1 MRIIW
6 RLIWLVPFL
15 WGAMLHADDLAP
27 ATLAKI
33 LKLVMTDAKEPDI
46 ACTDPQLRLEL
57 AKVGVPLHPD
67 SRIVWVKSPEE
78 AASFATSN
86 RITLGGK
93 VALLKNGAIV
103 ALVSE
108 GGRPAFYINKQ
119 GAMARRVA
127 LPQSILQL
135 GKVAQ

>member
-1 MRIIW
+1 MKTIR
-6 RLIWLVPFL
+6 RLFWLLPVL
-15 WGAMLHADDLAP
+15 SGGMLQADDLAP

-33 LKLVMTDAKEPDI
+33 LKLVMTDAKEPGI
-46 ACTDPQLRLEL
+46 ACTDPQLRHEL
-57 AKVGVPLHPD
+57 AKVGVALHPD

-78 AASFATSN
+78 AASFATSS
-86 RITLGGK
+86 RITIGGR
-93 VALLKNGAIV
+93 VALLQSGAIV

-127 LPQSILQL
+127 LPHSILQL

>member
-1 MRIIW
+1 MKTIR
-6 RLIWLVPFL
+6 RLIWLLPAL
-15 WGAMLHADDLAP
+15 CGGMLQADDLAP

-33 LKLVMTDAKEPDI
+33 LKLVMTDAREPDI
-46 ACTDPQLRLEL
+46 ACTDAQLKGEL
-57 AKVGVPLHPD
+57 VKARVALHPD

-78 AASFATSN
+78 AASFATSS
-86 RITLGGK
+86 RITIGGK
-93 VALLKNGAIV
+93 VALLKSGAIV

-108 GGRPAFYINKQ
+108 GGRPVFYINKE

-127 LPQSILQL
+127 LPHSILQL